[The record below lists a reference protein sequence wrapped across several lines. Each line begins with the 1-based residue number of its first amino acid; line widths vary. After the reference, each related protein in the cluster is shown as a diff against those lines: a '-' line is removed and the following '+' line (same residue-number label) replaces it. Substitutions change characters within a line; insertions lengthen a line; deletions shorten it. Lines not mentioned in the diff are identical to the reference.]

1 MIEVRPVQS
10 KRERSIFIT
19 FPWRI
24 YKNDPLWIPP
34 IVSDRE
40 KNTDPG
46 RGLFFKGGGIADL
59 YIAWK
64 DGRPLGTISCGREK
78 EDSQENMFGFFE
90 CYDDY
95 AIAEALFRQAETWAG
110 EHHLPTMI
118 GTYNLDREENRG
130 ILIEGR
136 DRPASLLCGYNPPYY
151 AGFFERYGFGL
162 EHDDG
167 LAYAMDLDLNNPKLQ
182 RLSRVADRVRQ
193 RKNFTIRGAHMDDV
207 ENEIDRIW
215 DLQNRAL
222 AHLPGFLPY
231 PREAIETM
239 VLPLK
244 EMADADLVLFAE
256 VDGKAIGWFPA
267 IPNFN
272 EILIKINGLRYP
284 WDYLRALVYQHKK
297 IESIAIKSV
306 AVPPEYWDTGVAVL
320 LFDEMVKRAVA
331 KGYKWADLSMTGED
345 NPDTWD
351 LAHHM
356 GAKIYKRY
364 RFYKKAVQ

>member
-1 MIEVRPVQS
+1 MIEVRPVQTR
-10 KRERSIFIT
+10 RERDIFIT

-24 YKNDPLWIPP
+24 YKHDPLWIAP
-34 IVSDRE
+34 ILSERQ
-40 KNTDPG
+40 KAMDPA

-59 YIAWK
+59 YIAWQ
-64 DGRPLGTISCGREK
+64 DGRPVGTISCSQEK
-78 EDSQENMFGFFE
+78 GGHENMFGFFE
-90 CYDDY
+90 CFDDY
-95 AIAEALFRQAETWAG
+95 AIAETLFNRAVIWTRD
-110 EHHLPTMI
+110 HHLSTMI

-136 DRPASLLCGYNPPYY
+136 DRPAPLLCGYNPPYY
-151 AGFFERYGFGL
+151 PGFFERYGFGL

-167 LAYAMDLDLNNPKLQ
+167 LAYAVDLDLNDPKMQ
-182 RLSRVADRVRQ
+182 RLSHLAEQVRQ
-193 RKNFTIRGAHMDDV
+193 RKSFKIRGAHMDDV

-222 AHLPGFLPY
+222 AHLPGFMPY

-239 VLPLK
+239 ILPLK
-244 EMADADLVLFAE
+244 EMADPDLVLFAE
-256 VDGKAIGWFPA
+256 IDGKAIGWFPA

-272 EILIKINGLRYP
+272 EILIHINGLRYP
-284 WDYLRALVYQHKK
+284 WNYLPALYYQHKK

-356 GAKIYKRY
+356 GGRIYKRY
-364 RFYKKAVQ
+364 RFYKKEV

>member
-1 MIEVRPVQS
+1 MIEVRPAQT
-10 KRERSIFIT
+10 KHERNIFIT

-24 YKNDPLWIPP
+24 YKHDPLWIPP
-34 IVSDRE
+34 ILSERE
-40 KNTDPG
+40 KNMDPA

-64 DGRPLGTISCGREK
+64 DGKPVGTICCAQEK
-78 EDSQENMFGFFE
+78 DSQENMFGFFE
-90 CYDDY
+90 CIDDY
-95 AIAEALFRQAETWAG
+95 AVAEVLFNQADAWAR
-110 EHHLPTMI
+110 EHKLTSITGP
-118 GTYNLDREENRG
+118 YNLDREDCRG

-151 AGFFERYGFGL
+151 PGFFERYGFGL
-162 EHDDG
+162 AYDDG
-167 LAYAMDLDLNNPKLQ
+167 LAYAVDLDLNNTKIQ
-182 RLSRVADRVRQ
+182 RLSRLAERVRQ
-193 RKNFTIRGAHMDDV
+193 RKNVQIRGAHMDDV

-222 AHLPGFLPY
+222 AHLPGFTPY
-231 PREAIETM
+231 PRAAIETM

-244 EMADADLVLFAE
+244 EMADPDLILFAE
-256 VDGKAIGWFPA
+256 IDGKAIGWFPGV
-267 IPNFN
+267 PNFN
-272 EILIKINGLRYP
+272 EILIHLNGLRYP
-284 WDYLRALVYQHKK
+284 WDYLRALVYQHK
-297 IESIAIKSV
+297 EMECVAIKSV

-331 KGYKWADLSMTGED
+331 KGYKWADLSLTGEE

-364 RFYKKAVQ
+364 RFYRKEVK